1 MVTQKLQSI
10 LHFKGTDF
18 SKLQELGK
26 TSIFPICIVSSVK
39 YHLVQ
44 STPSIFFL
52 CDVGVVVELYARF
65 HFTVLATE
73 AAVTL
78 WERLGNAL
86 FISYPLLLLST
97 SYLYRTF
104 KSSPFSSGSIQRI
117 SLLENQLTKIHF
129 LISTTPMKRENNI
142 NTSSLESF

>member
-1 MVTQKLQSI
+1 M
-10 LHFKGTDF
+10 
-18 SKLQELGK
+18 
-26 TSIFPICIVSSVK
+26 PSV
-39 YHLVQ
+39 
-44 STPSIFFL
+44 FFF

-97 SYLYRTF
+97 SYLYRSF

-129 LISTTPMKRENNI
+129 LMILTAEDFKIKVSVNSVSGEISPPWVEDD
-142 NTSSLESF
+142 

>member
-1 MVTQKLQSI
+1 M
-10 LHFKGTDF
+10 
-18 SKLQELGK
+18 
-26 TSIFPICIVSSVK
+26 PSV
-39 YHLVQ
+39 
-44 STPSIFFL
+44 FFF

-86 FISYPLLLLST
+86 FISYPLLLLSR
-97 SYLYRTF
+97 SYFYRSF

-142 NTSSLESF
+142 NMSSLESFLNYRSKLKMV